1 MEQIIDHAANG
12 HGPSPS
18 LIKDLL
24 VFLIATGILVPAM
37 RWLKVPTVIA
47 FMLAGIALG
56 PFALGLLARDYPVLE
71 FFSISSPEA
80 AMPFAELG
88 VLFLLFLLGVEFS
101 FERLWALR
109 RVVLGAGGTQVMVSA
124 ALIAGAGIGFGL
136 ELPVAMIVGF
146 ALALS
151 STAIVMQVL
160 IEGKRAAKPV
170 GRATL
175 GVLLFQDI
183 MVAPILIFAGFAAMK
198 AEANM
203 AGVLIDALFRGLI
216 AIGVIFLIGRFALG
230 RVFRLAAASGGRDFL
245 MALTLLTVVGAAA
258 ITYSAG
264 LSLALGAFLAGLLV
278 GETEFKHQTE
288 VDLEPFKG
296 LLLGLFFM
304 TVGMSLNL
312 PSIEDNIVW
321 ILGAL
326 AALIAGKF
334 LIAYA
339 ACRFFAGNHP
349 LSLEAALLL
358 APAGEFAFVILTA
371 AQTSGVVT
379 AEIATFAG
387 AVAGLSMM
395 TTPLLGQLARRL
407 AAPKAAA
414 EEGVPAQMDARDLS
428 DHVILAGYGR
438 VGQSI
443 ARVLAIEEA
452 EILALDRE
460 PDKIRLARKAGLHA
474 YVGDAARGEFL
485 NAASIQR
492 AAMLIVTVDD
502 ADRAEAMVR
511 AALEIRPDLTV
522 IARAHDGDHMVRL
535 TTAGAGHV
543 VPEAIESGLQMVS
556 IALEIFGYDTETVR
570 DRIAQAR
577 DEEYRKA

>member
-1 MEQIIDHAANG
+1 MEQVIDHAASG
-12 HGPSPS
+12 HGPSPT

-37 RWLKVPTVIA
+37 RFIKIPTVIA
-47 FMLAGIALG
+47 FMVAGLALG
-56 PFALGLLARDYPVLE
+56 PFALGRLAQDTPVLE

-80 AMPFAELG
+80 ALPFAELG

-101 FERLWALR
+101 FAKLWALR
-109 RVVLGAGGTQVMVSA
+109 KVVVGAGGGQAILSA
-124 ALIAGAGIGFGL
+124 VTIAGVGLAFGL
-136 ELPVAMIVGF
+136 DLPVAMILGL

-160 IEGKRAAKPV
+160 IESKRAAKPV

-183 MVAPILIFAGFAAMK
+183 MVAPILIFVGFAAMK
-198 AEANM
+198 SDANM
-203 AGVLIDALFRGLI
+203 AGVLVDALIRGLI
-216 AIGVIFLIGRFALG
+216 AIAVIWAIGHYLLG

-304 TVGMSLNL
+304 TVGMSLDL
-312 PSIEDNIVW
+312 PFIADQIVW
-321 ILGAL
+321 IL
-326 AALIAGKF
+326 AALSALVAVKV
-334 LIAYA
+334 LIAYV
-339 ACRFFAGNHP
+339 ACRLFAGNHP

-358 APAGEFAFVILTA
+358 APAGEFAFVVLTA
-371 AQTSGVVT
+371 AR
-379 AEIATFAG
+379 AADAIPADAATFAS
-387 AVAGLSMM
+387 AVAGLSMLL
-395 TTPLLGQLARRL
+395 TPLLGQLGRRL
-407 AAPKAAA
+407 AARKPA
-414 EEGVPAQMDARDLS
+414 EDGLPPMMDLDHLT

-443 ARVLAIEEA
+443 ARLLVDEEA
-452 EILALDRE
+452 AIVAIDRE
-460 PDKIRLARKAGLHA
+460 PDKIRLARKAGVHA
-474 YVGDAARGEFL
+474 YVGDAARAEFL
-485 NAASIQR
+485 NATGIAR
-492 AAMLIVTVDD
+492 AAMLIITVDD
-502 ADRAEAMVR
+502 PDRAESMVR
-511 AALEIRPDLTV
+511 CALELRPDITIL
-522 IARAHDGDHMVRL
+522 ARAHDGDHMVRL
-535 TTAGAGHV
+535 TAAGANHV
-543 VPEAIESGLQMVS
+543 VPEAIESGLQLVG
-556 IALEIFGYDTETVR
+556 IALEIFGYDPETVR
-570 DRIAQAR
+570 SRIGQAR
-577 DEEYRKA
+577 DEEYRRA